1 MARIY
6 TKTGDKGMTS
16 IHGGERV
23 PKDDIRIEANG
34 CIDELNAQIGIIRS
48 LAEENGA
55 WQQKLYL
62 IQRSLMETM
71 SHVATPSSIRGQN
84 PNSLPVGMDKFCEQW
99 MDEMTQELTDNG
111 YFLLPG
117 GTLLAAQLQFARTIA
132 RRAERRLWS
141 LNRQDE
147 VPEEIMR
154 FINRLSDLFF
164 VMARHELQSQNW
176 QEEKWQKFA
185 YKRRLK
191 QDKNRQD

>member
-48 LAEENGA
+48 LAEDNGA

-71 SHVATPSSIRGQN
+71 SHVATPSSIAGRIPTLCRLGWI
-84 PNSLPVGMDKFCEQW
+84 SFAS
-99 MDEMTQELTDNG
+99 NG
-111 YFLLPG
+111 W
-117 GTLLAAQLQFARTIA
+117 T
-132 RRAERRLWS
+132 
-141 LNRQDE
+141 
-147 VPEEIMR
+147 
-154 FINRLSDLFF
+154 
-164 VMARHELQSQNW
+164 
-176 QEEKWQKFA
+176 K
-185 YKRRLK
+185 
-191 QDKNRQD
+191 